1 MSAEETIFYDN
12 VARLRRM
19 IDVAEL
25 FNVENIV
32 MALKAI
38 KNPRD
43 HKRYVA
49 LTNLRLFNVVF
60 GNVISNY
67 SGIDD
72 SVKNELKYVG
82 NQIWDESTAQQK
94 NIYRTYCKQHNDEI
108 DEIFPEN
115 SRGSRNLKARQQS
128 ITPGGVDTG
137 QITATPSPQST
148 WINGDHLSSSEDFPI
163 VSDVQVFTEMVFP
176 GTGLT

>member
-1 MSAEETIFYDN
+1 MSAEENFHDN
-12 VARLRRM
+12 VNRLFRM

-25 FNVENIV
+25 FNVGNIV
-32 MALKAI
+32 IALKNI

-43 HKRYVA
+43 HKPCVA

-67 SGIDD
+67 PEIDE

-82 NQIWDESTAQQK
+82 SKIWDESTSQQK
-94 NIYRTYCKQHNDEI
+94 NIYQTYCKQHNDEI
-108 DEIFPEN
+108 IEIFPEN
-115 SRGSRNLKARQQS
+115 TRGNSRSLKEQQQS
-128 ITPGGVDTG
+128 ITPGGVDPA